1 MQSYTLNVVTD
12 CRASVTMRQ
21 KGNGM
26 VVEIDPELIWDR
38 DGLLKLSAARA
49 SGSAPDGA
57 AGSRFRTLGSAD
69 AGPDAPSAVT
79 GP

>member
-1 MQSYTLNVVTD
+1 VNDETTHLVKREDAMQSYTLNVVTD

-38 DGLLKLSAARA
+38 DGLLKLSAARLRVQPGCCA
-49 SGSAPDGA
+49 SS
-57 AGSRFRTLGSAD
+57 
-69 AGPDAPSAVT
+69 
-79 GP
+79 